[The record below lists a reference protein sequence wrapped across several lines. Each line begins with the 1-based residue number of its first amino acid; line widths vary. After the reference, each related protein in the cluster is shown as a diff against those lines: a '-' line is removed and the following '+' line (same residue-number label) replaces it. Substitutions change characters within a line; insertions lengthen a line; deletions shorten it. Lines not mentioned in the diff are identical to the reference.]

1 MQARA
6 GQGVDQRIGA
16 RGEGKKSLRVVRP
29 RLVASRGQRSGG
41 SRQGRPHLDDVGKTL
56 LFSRQVVRWSLGQ
69 IRAKRGEVRS
79 RGRHD
84 YRGDHNRQQK
94 SPEPPRHDR

>member
-16 RGEGKKSLRVVRP
+16 RGEGNKSLRVVRP

-41 SRQGRPHLDDVGKTL
+41 SRQGSPRLDDVGKTL
-56 LFSRQVVRWSLGQ
+56 LFPRQVIRWTVGEM
-69 IRAKRGEVRS
+69 RAKRGEGQS
-79 RGRHD
+79 RGCRDH
-84 YRGDHNRQQK
+84 RGD
-94 SPEPPRHDR
+94 EDR